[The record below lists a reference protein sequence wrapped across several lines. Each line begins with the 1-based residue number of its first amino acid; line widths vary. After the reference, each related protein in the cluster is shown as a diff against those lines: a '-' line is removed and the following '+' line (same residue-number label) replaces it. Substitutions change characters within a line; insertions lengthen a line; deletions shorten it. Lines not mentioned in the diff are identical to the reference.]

1 MVAGISH
8 PTGTAAIVETPSDS
22 NRDDHLIRMWIH
34 GKSEHTQRNYRRIV
48 AEFRAFV
55 SKPLRDVTLGDLQ
68 DYADSLTEKAPGTQA
83 VTLAA
88 VKSLLGFAHKLGYTP
103 FDVGRA
109 LKLPKAQERLGERI
123 LDESSV
129 QAMIHT
135 EPNRRNR
142 AMLRLLY
149 YSGCRV
155 SELVALCWR
164 DVQPRDD
171 SGQIVLWGKGS
182 KERTVLLPES
192 IYAELVALRGNAGAD
207 DPVFRSRKGGRAL
220 STVQVR
226 DIVRK
231 AARRAGIDKPVSP
244 HWLRHAHCTHS
255 LERGCPI
262 HLVSA
267 TVGHSNVATTG
278 RYLHARPSD
287 SSARYL
293 GGA

>member
-1 MVAGISH
+1 MTAQMIPAYEVQDVQIAPSH
-8 PTGTAAIVETPSDS
+8 DD
-22 NRDDHLIRMWIH
+22 NRDDQLIRMWLH
-34 GKSEHTQRNYRRIV
+34 GKAETTQRNYRRIIG
-48 AEFRAFV
+48 EFRAFV
-55 SKPLRDVTLGDLQ
+55 AKPLGSVTLGDLQ
-68 DYADSLTEKAPGTQA
+68 DYADSLTGAVSSQA

-88 VKSLLGFAHKLGYTP
+88 VKSLLGFAHKLGATR

-109 LKLPKAQERLGERI
+109 LKLPKAPSRLGERI
-123 LDESSV
+123 LDEPTV
-129 QAMIHT
+129 LAMIHS

-142 AMLRLLY
+142 AILRTLY

-155 SELVALCWR
+155 SELTALHWR
-164 DVQPRDD
+164 DVQGRDD
-171 SGQIVLWGKGS
+171 SGQLVLWGKGG
-182 KERTVLLPES
+182 KERSVLLPES
-192 IYAELVALRGNAGAD
+192 VYAELVRLRGASGPD

-231 AARRAGIDKPVSP
+231 AARRVGVDKPVSP
-244 HWLRHAHCTHS
+244 HWYRHAHCTHS
-255 LERGCPI
+255 LERGAPI

-267 TVGHSNVATTG
+267 TVGHSNVSTTG

-293 GGA
+293 SGA

>member
-1 MVAGISH
+1 MIAEIA
-8 PTGTAAIVETPSDS
+8 PTTERRIELPADAS
-22 NRDDHLIRMWIH
+22 RDDHLIRMWIH
-34 GKSEHTQRNYRRIV
+34 GKSPHTQRNYRRIV
-48 AEFRAFV
+48 AGFRAFV
-55 SKPLRDVTLGDLQ
+55 DVPLAGVTLSDLQ
-68 DYADSLTEKAPGTQA
+68 DYADSLTEYAPGTQA

-155 SELVALCWR
+155 SELVALRWR
-164 DVQPRDD
+164 DIQPRDD
-171 SGQIVLWGKGS
+171 SGQVVLWGKGS

-192 IYAELVALRGNAGAD
+192 IYTELVVLRGGASPD
-207 DPVFRSRKGGRAL
+207 DPLFKSRKGGHAL

-231 AARRAGIDKPVSP
+231 AARRAGIEKPVSP